1 MNLQTLTLTYVR
13 QAYPGITL
21 REIATQTG
29 LELTRIFR
37 IFKGHEMK
45 LSEYQI
51 LNTFIEK
58 KGRKTSVI
66 KLQRLLD
73 ESLEVLDDKTINEIF
88 LVLERKI
95 QTAKIKSNHYYLE
108 SQETQKEQLCLMA

>member
-1 MNLQTLTLTYVR
+1 MNLQKLTLNYLK

-29 LELTRIFR
+29 LEQTRVFR

-45 LSEYQI
+45 LSEYQA

-58 KGRKTSVI
+58 KGRKNSVLRI
-66 KLQRLLD
+66 HHLID
-73 ESLEVLDDKTINEIF
+73 ESLEILEEKTLEDIF
-88 LVLERKI
+88 LLIERKV
-95 QTAKIKSNHYYLE
+95 QTAKIKSIHFY
-108 SQETQKEQLCLMA
+108 QEQSLCLTA